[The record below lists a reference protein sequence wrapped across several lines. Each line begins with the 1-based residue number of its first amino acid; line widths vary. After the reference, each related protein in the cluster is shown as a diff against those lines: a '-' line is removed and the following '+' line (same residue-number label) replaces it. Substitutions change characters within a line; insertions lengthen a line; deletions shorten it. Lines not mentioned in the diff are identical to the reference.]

1 MGKRDKK
8 QRKQKK
14 RQERLRQ
21 QRHQIHSQPKE
32 RDEDYYDDYVTDD
45 ESFDP
50 DEPLDEEYD
59 LPPEQLGAMGNFG
72 MERHLRDIHKAIE
85 GKDFEN
91 IDDLNAHLQ
100 SLMSSGELGM
110 HRGELSNQD
119 RAQDLAYQAMESDDP
134 KEAVWRAKQAVE
146 LDPDC
151 MDALIILGV
160 HDSKD
165 LDDCIGK
172 LKKAVEAGERSLGS
186 DFFEENKGHF
196 WGITETRPYMRA
208 RETLAQHLV
217 FAERY
222 EEAKD
227 HFEAMMELN
236 PGDNQGLRF
245 PLLACYLLLRDL
257 ESAYNLL
264 KQSEDYMDATLLWG
278 KVLCDYLSGDTKTA
292 AMTLQQARKENPYA
306 EIFFSGKKMAP
317 SRPPAG
323 YSPGEK
329 SEAAMCAFILG
340 SAWYK
345 NPEAMRWLKSGGN
358 EIELRV
364 VK

>member
-1 MGKRDKK
+1 MSKRDKK

-21 QRHQIHSQPKE
+21 QRHQIHSQPKG
-32 RDEDYYDDYVTDD
+32 RDDDYDDFVTNQ
-45 ESFDP
+45 EALGP
-50 DEPLDEEYD
+50 DEFLDDEYD
-59 LPPEQLGAMGNFG
+59 LPREHSGVMGNFA

-85 GKDFEN
+85 GKDFKD
-91 IDDLNAHLQ
+91 IDELNAYLQ
-100 SLMSSGELGM
+100 SLTASGSLGIQ
-110 HRGELSNQD
+110 RGEGSAKD
-119 RAQDLAYQAMESDDP
+119 RAQDLAYQAMETDDP

-151 MDALIILGV
+151 MDALVILAV
-160 HDSKD
+160 HDSKS

-186 DFFEENKGHF
+186 AFFKENKGHF

-217 FAERY
+217 FADRH
-222 EEAKD
+222 EEAKA
-227 HFEAMMELN
+227 HYEAMMELN

-257 ESAYNLL
+257 AAADRLL
-264 KQSEDYMDATLLWG
+264 KQSEEYMDATLLWG
-278 KVLCDYLSGDTKTA
+278 KVLRDYLSGDVA
-292 AMTLQQARKENPYA
+292 AAGMTLRQARKTNAHA
-306 EIFFSGKKMAP
+306 EVFFSGKKALP
-317 SRPPAG
+317 TSPPAG

-329 SEAAMCAFILG
+329 SEAAMCAFVLG
-340 SAWYK
+340 LAWQKY
-345 NPEAMRWLKSGGN
+345 PDAIRWLKSGGGDVG
-358 EIELRV
+358 LRL